1 MARLSRG
8 DFNPAY
14 STADLDALADLVLNK
29 KTRSSVDPVK
39 LWDSGLAENPRAY
52 VSRRWGLGKR
62 ENAVTRRVNTLTDA
76 MASIPGYWDAKWQI
90 SRVWRIMYRGD
101 GYWDR
106 PTVGYVAA
114 RLEADAAEI
123 GLVKYMSVILC
134 YTSTPNKQRIMV
146 DEVGPGGWDAARQKN
161 MEIVVK
167 MNEQIKEKQDAIQK
181 TQAEIEKLV
190 NARMYALEGMHDA

>member
-29 KTRSSVDPVK
+29 KTRHLVEPVK

-52 VSRRWGLGKR
+52 VSRRWGAGKR

-90 SRVWRIMYRGD
+90 SRVWRITYRGD
-101 GYWDR
+101 AYWDR

-114 RLEADAAEI
+114 RIDSDAAEL

-146 DEVGPGGWDAARQKN
+146 DEVGPGDWAAARQKN

-167 MNEQIKEKQDAIQK
+167 MNEAIKEKQEALAK
-181 TQAEIEKLV
+181 TQSEIDKLV

>member
-1 MARLSRG
+1 MASQVRDS
-8 DFNPAY
+8 FNPAFPLVE
-14 STADLDALADLVLNK
+14 LDHLADLLMDK
-29 KTRSSVDPVK
+29 RTRRGVDPIK

-52 VSRRWGLGKR
+52 VSHRWGAGKR

-76 MASIPGYWDAKWQI
+76 MESIPDYWASKWKI
-90 SRVWRIMYRGD
+90 SRVWRIIYRGD
-101 GYWDR
+101 SYWDR

-114 RLEADAAEI
+114 RIEGDAAEL

-134 YTSTPNKQRIMV
+134 YTSTPSKQRIMV
-146 DEVGPGGWDAARQKN
+146 DEVGPGDWDAARQKN

-181 TQAEIEKLV
+181 TQAEIDKLV
-190 NARMYALEGMHDA
+190 NARMYALEGMHDG

>member
-29 KTRSSVDPVK
+29 KTRSLVDPVK

-52 VSRRWGLGKR
+52 VSRRWGAGKR
-62 ENAVTRRVNTLTDA
+62 ENAVTRRVNTLESA
-76 MASIPGYWDAKWQI
+76 MTSIPGYWDAKWQI
-90 SRVWRIMYRGD
+90 SRVWRITYRGD

-114 RLEADAAEI
+114 RIDSDAAEL

-146 DEVGPGGWDAARQKN
+146 DEVGPGDWSAARQKN

-167 MNEQIKEKQDAIQK
+167 MNEQIKEKQDSLAK
-181 TQAEIEKLV
+181 TQAEIDKLV

>member
-29 KTRSSVDPVK
+29 KTRSLVDPVK

-52 VSRRWGLGKR
+52 VSRRWGAGKR
-62 ENAVTRRVNTLTDA
+62 ENAVTRRVNTLESA
-76 MASIPGYWDAKWQI
+76 MTSIPGYWDAKWQI
-90 SRVWRIMYRGD
+90 SRVWRITYRGD

-114 RLEADAAEI
+114 RIDSDAAEL
-123 GLVKYMSVILC
+123 GLVKYMSVSLC

-146 DEVGPGGWDAARQKN
+146 DEVGPGDWSAARQKN

-167 MNEQIKEKQDAIQK
+167 MNEQIKEKQDSLAK
-181 TQAEIEKLV
+181 TQAEIDKLV
-190 NARMYALEGMHDA
+190 NARMYALEGMHDV

>member
-1 MARLSRG
+1 MARFVRG
-8 DFNPAY
+8 NFNPAF
-14 STADLDALADLVLNK
+14 TDAQIDELVDRVLNK
-29 KTRSSVDPVK
+29 KTRGTVDPVK
-39 LWDSGLAENPRAY
+39 LWETGVAENPRAY
-52 VSRRWGLGKR
+52 VTRRWGVGKR

-76 MASIPGYWDAKWQI
+76 MESIPDYWTSKWKI
-90 SRVWRIMYRGD
+90 SRVWRITYRGD

-114 RLEADAAEI
+114 RIEGDAAEL

-146 DEVGPGGWDAARQKN
+146 DEVGPGDWDAAKQKN

-167 MNEQIKEKQDAIQK
+167 MNEAIKEKQESQQK
-181 TQAEIEKLV
+181 LQAEIDKLV
-190 NARMYALEGMHDA
+190 SARMYALEGMHDG

>member
-1 MARLSRG
+1 MARLTRG

-29 KTRSSVDPVK
+29 KTRVLVDPVK
-39 LWDSGLAENPRAY
+39 LWESGLAENPRAY
-52 VSRRWGLGKR
+52 VSHRWGAGKR
-62 ENAVTRRVNTLTDA
+62 ENAVTRRVNTLESA
-76 MASIPGYWDAKWQI
+76 MTSIPGYWDAKWQI
-90 SRVWRIMYRGD
+90 SRVWRITYRGD

-114 RLEADAAEI
+114 RIDSDAAEL

-146 DEVGPGGWDAARQKN
+146 DEVGPGDWAAARQKN

-167 MNEQIKEKQDAIQK
+167 MNEAIKEKQDAMAK
-181 TQAEIEKLV
+181 TQADIDKLV

>member
-29 KTRSSVDPVK
+29 KTRSLVDPVK

-52 VSRRWGLGKR
+52 VSRRWGAGKR
-62 ENAVTRRVNTLTDA
+62 ENAVTRRVNTLESA
-76 MASIPGYWDAKWQI
+76 MTSIPGYWDAKWQI
-90 SRVWRIMYRGD
+90 SRVWRITYRGD

-114 RLEADAAEI
+114 RIDSDAAEL

-146 DEVGPGGWDAARQKN
+146 DEVGPGDWSAARQKN
-161 MEIVVK
+161 MEIVVR
-167 MNEQIKEKQDAIQK
+167 MNEQIKEKQDSLAK
-181 TQAEIEKLV
+181 TQAEIDKLV
-190 NARMYALEGMHDA
+190 NARMYALEGMHDV

>member
-1 MARLSRG
+1 MARFSRG

-29 KTRSSVDPVK
+29 KTRHLVEPVK

-52 VSRRWGLGKR
+52 VSRRWGAGKR
-62 ENAVTRRVNTLTDA
+62 ENAVTRRVNTLTEA
-76 MASIPGYWDAKWQI
+76 MSSIPGYWDAKWQI
-90 SRVWRIMYRGD
+90 SRVWRITYRGD
-101 GYWDR
+101 AYWDR

-114 RLEADAAEI
+114 RIDSDAAEL

-146 DEVGPGGWDAARQKN
+146 DEVGPGDWAAARQKN

-167 MNEQIKEKQDAIQK
+167 MNEAIKEKQEALAK
-181 TQAEIEKLV
+181 TQAEIDKLV

>member
-14 STADLDALADLVLNK
+14 SVADLDALADLVLNK
-29 KTRSSVDPVK
+29 KTRSTVDPVK
-39 LWDSGLAENPRAY
+39 LWESGLAENPRAY
-52 VSRRWGLGKR
+52 VSRRWGAGKR

-90 SRVWRIMYRGD
+90 SRVWRITYRGD

-114 RLEADAAEI
+114 RLDSDAAEI

-146 DEVGPGGWDAARQKN
+146 DEVGPGDWAAARQKN

-167 MNEQIKEKQDAIQK
+167 MNEQIKEKQEAIQK
-181 TQAEIEKLV
+181 TQAEIDKLV
-190 NARMYALEGMHDA
+190 SARMYALEGMHDA

>member
-29 KTRSSVDPVK
+29 KTRSLVDPVK

-52 VSRRWGLGKR
+52 VSRRWGAGKR
-62 ENAVTRRVNTLTDA
+62 ENAVTRRVNTLESA
-76 MASIPGYWDAKWQI
+76 MTSIPGYWDAKWQI
-90 SRVWRIMYRGD
+90 SRVWRITYRGD

-114 RLEADAAEI
+114 RIDSDAAEL

-146 DEVGPGGWDAARQKN
+146 DEVGPGDWSAARQKN

-167 MNEQIKEKQDAIQK
+167 MNEQIKEKQDSLAK
-181 TQAEIEKLV
+181 TQAEIDKLI

>member
-29 KTRSSVDPVK
+29 KTRSLVDPVK

-52 VSRRWGLGKR
+52 VSRRWGAGKR
-62 ENAVTRRVNTLTDA
+62 ENAVTRRVNTLESA
-76 MASIPGYWDAKWQI
+76 MTSIPGYWDAKWQI
-90 SRVWRIMYRGD
+90 SRVWRITYRGD

-114 RLEADAAEI
+114 RIDSDAAEL

-146 DEVGPGGWDAARQKN
+146 DEVGPGDWDAAKQKN

-167 MNEQIKEKQDAIQK
+167 MNEAIKEKQDSLAK
-181 TQAEIEKLV
+181 TQAEIDKLV

>member
-14 STADLDALADLVLNK
+14 SDADLDALADLVLNK
-29 KTRSSVDPVK
+29 KTRHLVEPVK

-52 VSRRWGLGKR
+52 VSRRWGVGKR
-62 ENAVTRRVNTLTDA
+62 ENAITRRTNSLTDA

-90 SRVWRIMYRGD
+90 SRVWRITYRGD

-114 RLEADAAEI
+114 RLDSDAAEI

-134 YTSTPNKQRIMV
+134 YTSSPNKQRIMV
-146 DEVGPGGWDAARQKN
+146 DEVGPGDWAAAKQKN
-161 MEIVVK
+161 MEVIVK
-167 MNEQIKEKQDAIQK
+167 MNEQIKEKQEALAK
-181 TQAEIEKLV
+181 TQTEIDRLI
-190 NARMYALEGMHDA
+190 NARMYALEGIHDG

>member
-1 MARLSRG
+1 MARFVRG
-8 DFNPAY
+8 NFNPAF
-14 STADLDALADLVLNK
+14 TDAEIDALADLVLNK
-29 KTRSSVDPVK
+29 KTRASVDPVK

-52 VSRRWGLGKR
+52 VSHRWGAGKR

-76 MASIPGYWDAKWQI
+76 MESIPDYWTSKWKI
-90 SRVWRIMYRGD
+90 SRVWRITYRGD
-101 GYWDR
+101 HYWER
-106 PTVGYVAA
+106 PAVGYVAA
-114 RLEADAAEI
+114 RIEGDAAEL

-146 DEVGPGGWDAARQKN
+146 DEVGPGDWEAAKQKN

-181 TQAEIEKLV
+181 AQAEIEKLV
-190 NARMYALEGMHDA
+190 NARMYALEGMHDG

>member
-1 MARLSRG
+1 MARLTRG

-29 KTRSSVDPVK
+29 KTRALVDPVK

-52 VSRRWGLGKR
+52 VSHRWGAGKR

-76 MASIPGYWDAKWQI
+76 MESIPDYWASKWKI
-90 SRVWRIMYRGD
+90 SRVWRIIYRGD
-101 GYWDR
+101 SYWDR

-114 RLEADAAEI
+114 RIEGDAAEL

-134 YTSTPNKQRIMV
+134 YTSTPSKQRIMV
-146 DEVGPGGWDAARQKN
+146 DEVGPGDWDAARQKN

-181 TQAEIEKLV
+181 TQAEIDKLV
-190 NARMYALEGMHDA
+190 NARMYALEGMHDG

>member
-1 MARLSRG
+1 MARLTRG

-29 KTRSSVDPVK
+29 KTRASVDPVK

-52 VSRRWGLGKR
+52 VSHRWGAGKR

-76 MASIPGYWDAKWQI
+76 MESIPDYWTSKWKI
-90 SRVWRIMYRGD
+90 SRVWRITYRGD
-101 GYWDR
+101 HYWDR
-106 PTVGYVAA
+106 PAVGYVAA
-114 RLEADAAEI
+114 RIEGDAAEL

-134 YTSTPNKQRIMV
+134 YTSTPSKQRIMV
-146 DEVGPGGWDAARQKN
+146 DEVGPGDWDAARQKN

-181 TQAEIEKLV
+181 TQAEIDKLV
-190 NARMYALEGMHDA
+190 NARMYALEGMHDG

>member
-1 MARLSRG
+1 MARLTRG

-14 STADLDALADLVLNK
+14 STADLDALVDLVLNK
-29 KTRSSVDPVK
+29 KTRASVDPVK
-39 LWDSGLAENPRAY
+39 LWDSGLAEHSRSY
-52 VSRRWGLGKR
+52 VARRWGLGKR
-62 ENAVTRRVNTLTDA
+62 ENAVTRRTNSLDTA
-76 MASIPGYWDAKWQI
+76 MSSIPGYWEAKWKI
-90 SRVWRIMYRGD
+90 SRVWRIIYRGD
-101 GYWDR
+101 NYWDR

-114 RLEADAAEI
+114 RLEADAAEL

-146 DEVGPGGWDAARQKN
+146 DEVGPGDWDAARQKN

-181 TQAEIEKLV
+181 TQAEIDKLV
-190 NARMYALEGMHDA
+190 NARMYALEGISDG

>member
-29 KTRSSVDPVK
+29 KTRSLVDPVK
-39 LWDSGLAENPRAY
+39 LWESGLAENPRAY
-52 VSRRWGLGKR
+52 VSRRWGAGKR

-90 SRVWRIMYRGD
+90 SRVWRITYRGD

-114 RLEADAAEI
+114 RLDSDAAEL

-146 DEVGPGGWDAARQKN
+146 DEVGPGDWAAAKQKN
-161 MEIVVK
+161 MEVIVK
-167 MNEQIKEKQDAIQK
+167 MNEQIKEKQEALAK
-181 TQAEIEKLV
+181 TQTEIDRLV
-190 NARMYALEGMHDA
+190 NARMYALEGIHDA

>member
-1 MARLSRG
+1 MARFSRG

-29 KTRSSVDPVK
+29 KTRSTVDPVK

-52 VSRRWGLGKR
+52 VSRRWGAGKR
-62 ENAVTRRVNTLTDA
+62 ENAVTRRVNTLTEA

-90 SRVWRIMYRGD
+90 SRVWRITYRGD
-101 GYWDR
+101 AYWDR

-114 RLEADAAEI
+114 RIDSDAAEL

-146 DEVGPGGWDAARQKN
+146 DEVGPGDWAAARQKN

-167 MNEQIKEKQDAIQK
+167 MNEAIKEKQEALAK
-181 TQAEIEKLV
+181 TQSEIDKLV